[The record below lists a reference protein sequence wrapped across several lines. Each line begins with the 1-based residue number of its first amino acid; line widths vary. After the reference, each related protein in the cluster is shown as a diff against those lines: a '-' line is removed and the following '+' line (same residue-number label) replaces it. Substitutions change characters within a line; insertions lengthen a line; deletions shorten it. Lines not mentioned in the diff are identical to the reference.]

1 MDQAQLSRFPH
12 LSWFPFPVEGSATNK
27 PCVLNIHGVCHRI
40 SLTLTGSCVVRWI
53 VRGREVRWSEQP
65 GTLHILPADGERHT
79 FIWTAPPDLRQATV
93 LIPKAH
99 VTFQAE
105 SDRVRGPH
113 EFQRLMLTDDAL
125 AGRCV
130 TALGASTKCGDA
142 RLDVRSDEIAR
153 QLLLRLCE
161 LYGTASPDW
170 DDDANLFPRPTLNH
184 LVAHIDEHLCD
195 APSNAELA
203 VLAGVSPSHLARK
216 FQRSTGLSVQRF
228 INRRRVR
235 RSLDLLRTTASSLAH
250 VAASLGF
257 SSQSHFSRVFSGLTG
272 VTPAKYR
279 RLFRPAVG

>member
-1 MDQAQLSRFPH
+1 
-12 LSWFPFPVEGSATNK
+12 
-27 PCVLNIHGVCHRI
+27 LNIHGVCHRI
-40 SLTLTGSCVVRWI
+40 SLTLTGSRVVRWI

-65 GTLHILPADGERHT
+65 GALHILPADGERHT
-79 FIWTAPPDLRQATV
+79 FIWTAPLDFRQATV

-99 VTFQAE
+99 ITFQAE
-105 SDRVRGPH
+105 SDRVRDLH

-125 AGRCV
+125 SGRCV

-142 RLDVRSDEIAR
+142 RLDVRSEEIAR
-153 QLLLRLCE
+153 QLLLRLCR

-170 DDDANLFPRPTLNH
+170 NDDANLFPRPALNH

-203 VLAGVSPSHLARK
+203 VLAGVSPSHLART
-216 FQRSTGLSVQRF
+216 FRRSTGLSVQRF

-235 RSLDLLRTTASSLAH
+235 RSLDLLRTTESSLAH

-257 SSQSHFSRVFSGLTG
+257 SSQSHFSRVFGGLTG